1 MSKKKKMPNEKFL
14 YARAL
19 VAIYRKLECATRSRR
34 HMLAN
39 WADETA
45 GNFTALAQVKFVSP
59 LQCESALAYELLQA
73 RGFNHSERQK
83 GLVHEGEYSG
93 MIRFVEEVSS
103 DTGSHLHIVGA
114 EADDVGPLKGIIEG
128 ALAEARK
135 MRAEGKRALARLGSV
150 LGAPGTEFKL
160 GCNLSDFNAVT
171 GIVGDIGLDP
181 GQAHFA
187 AEHYPAAVAELIRYL
202 MPALAKRME
211 VMSEK

>member
-1 MSKKKKMPNEKFL
+1 MGTPNKNFFR
-14 YARAL
+14 ARAL
-19 VAIYRKLECATRSRR
+19 VALWRMLECATRSRR

-39 WADETA
+39 WAEVTA
-45 GNFTALAQVKFVSP
+45 GKFTALAQVKFVSP
-59 LQCESALAYELLQA
+59 LFCESSLAYELLQA

-83 GLVHEGEYSG
+83 GLIHEGEYSG
-93 MIRFVEEVSS
+93 MIRFLEEVSS
-103 DTGSHLHIVGA
+103 DTGSHLHILGA
-114 EADDVGPLKGIIEG
+114 EADDVGPLKGIIER
-128 ALAEARK
+128 ALVEAREL
-135 MRAEGKRALARLGSV
+135 RADGKRAIARLGPV

-160 GCNLSDFNAVT
+160 KCNLSDFNAVT

-187 AEHYPAAVAELIRYL
+187 AEHYPAAVDELLRLL